1 MGPNQIVPRQHLW
14 FQNSVIF
21 TIESTYCNCLL
32 DVSQKGR
39 DIMSLHK
46 SNEILIQEELER
58 CILHGLACQWESA
71 LWVLDSSHK
80 ELMRK
85 PLFSLGNMKN
95 KLGEWSRERR
105 EICLSRNLVL
115 NHPWD
120 AVVEVL
126 LHEMAHQ
133 FADEVLGPHGEPPHG
148 PTFQRACYLLR
159 ANPKASGKY
168 ELLHDRILQESSRS
182 EDKIMVRIRKLMAL
196 AQSRNQHEAEAAMAK
211 AHELIAKYN
220 VDVLAHEKNR
230 NFVSIFVGKPA
241 LRHFREEYRL
251 SRLLRDFYFV
261 YGIWLP
267 AYVVDKGKMG
277 SVLEITG
284 TVQNV
289 KIAHYVHDFVQQFI
303 TSQWEEYNKDKGLNR
318 YRKTDFAVG
327 IIDGF
332 RSKLESQREK
342 KKKVRDTC
350 PLVPR
355 SGRRERA
362 LIKIEDSLLK
372 EYVGHKYPRVRN
384 FTRKAST
391 QDRKVLDD
399 GMNTGKKL
407 VISKGITEKRKS
419 KTLLIPPH

>member
-1 MGPNQIVPRQHLW
+1 MWHRKVQGRMP
-14 FQNSVIF
+14 
-21 TIESTYCNCLL
+21 
-32 DVSQKGR
+32 SQKP
-39 DIMSLHK
+39 
-46 SNEILIQEELER
+46 NEIRIQEELER
-58 CILHGLACQWESA
+58 RILHGLACEWEEA
-71 LWVLDSSHK
+71 LWVLDSPHE

-85 PLFSLGNMKN
+85 PLFSLGDMKS
-95 KLGEWSRERR
+95 KLGEWFREKR

-115 NHPWD
+115 NHSWD
-120 AVVEVL
+120 AVREVL

-133 FADEVLGPHGEPPHG
+133 FADEVLASHGEPPHG

-196 AQSRNQHEAEAAMAK
+196 AQSQNQHEAEAAMAK

-220 VDVLAHEKNR
+220 VNVLAHEENR
-230 NFVSIFVGKPA
+230 NFVSVFVGKPA

-261 YGIWLP
+261 YGIWMP

-332 RSKLESQREK
+332 RSKLESQTERK
-342 KKKVRDTC
+342 RKVKDTC
-350 PLVPR
+350 PLMPR

-362 LIKIEDSLLK
+362 LIKIEDPLLK
-372 EYVGHKYPRVRN
+372 KYVGYKYPRTLSVSG
-384 FTRKAST
+384 KALSH
-391 QDRKVLDD
+391 DHNVVKD
-399 GMNTGKKL
+399 GVNTGKKL
-407 VISKGITEKRKS
+407 VISKGITEKGKS
-419 KTLLIPPH
+419 KTLLIENRKAESG

>member
-1 MGPNQIVPRQHLW
+1 
-14 FQNSVIF
+14 
-21 TIESTYCNCLL
+21 
-32 DVSQKGR
+32 
-39 DIMSLHK
+39 MSLHK

-58 CILHGLACQWESA
+58 RILHGLACEWEEA
-71 LWVLDSSHK
+71 LWVLDSSH
-80 ELMRK
+80 EESMRK

-133 FADEVLGPHGEPPHG
+133 FADEVLGASDEPPHG
-148 PTFQRACYLLR
+148 PTFQRACHLLR
-159 ANPKASGKY
+159 ANPKASDKY
-168 ELLHDRILQESSRS
+168 EPLHERILRESSRS
-182 EDKIMVRIRKLMAL
+182 EDRIMQRVKKLMAL
-196 AQSRNQHEAEAAMAK
+196 AQSQNQHEAEAAMAK
-211 AHELIAKYN
+211 AHQLIGKYN
-220 VDVLAHEKNR
+220 VDLLTHEENR
-230 NFVSIFVGKPA
+230 NFVSVFVGKPA

-261 YGIWLP
+261 YGIWMP

-284 TVQNV
+284 TAQNV

-303 TSQWEEYNKDKGLNR
+303 TSQWDEYNKDKGLNR

-342 KKKVRDTC
+342 KRIRDTC

-355 SGRRERA
+355 SGRREYT
-362 LIKIEDSLLK
+362 LVKIEDSLLK
-372 EYVGHKYPRVRN
+372 KYVGYKYPRVRN
-384 FTRKAST
+384 FSRKTST
-391 QDRKVLDD
+391 QDGKVLDD

-407 VISKGITEKRKS
+407 VISKGITEKGKS
-419 KTLLIPPH
+419 KTLLIENRNAESG

>member
-1 MGPNQIVPRQHLW
+1 MP
-14 FQNSVIF
+14 
-21 TIESTYCNCLL
+21 
-32 DVSQKGR
+32 SQKP
-39 DIMSLHK
+39 
-46 SNEILIQEELER
+46 NEIRIQQELER
-58 CILHGLACQWESA
+58 RILHGLACEWEEA
-71 LWVLDSSHK
+71 LWVFDSSHE

-85 PLFSLGNMKN
+85 PLFSLGKMKN
-95 KLGEWSRERR
+95 KLGEWSREKR

-115 NHPWD
+115 NHSWD
-120 AVVEVL
+120 AVREVL

-133 FADEVLGPHGEPPHG
+133 FADEVLGASDEPPHG

-196 AQSRNQHEAEAAMAK
+196 AQSQNQHEAEAAMAK

-220 VDVLAHEKNR
+220 VNVLAHEENR
-230 NFVSIFVGKPA
+230 NFVSVFVGKPA
-241 LRHFREEYRL
+241 LRHFREEYAL
-251 SRLLRDFYFV
+251 ARLLTDFYFV
-261 YGIWLP
+261 YGIWMP

-277 SVLEITG
+277 SVLEISG

-342 KKKVRDTC
+342 KKKIRHK
-350 PLVPR
+350 
-355 SGRRERA
+355 RA

-407 VISKGITEKRKS
+407 VISKGITEKGKS
-419 KTLLIPPH
+419 KTLLIENRKAKSG